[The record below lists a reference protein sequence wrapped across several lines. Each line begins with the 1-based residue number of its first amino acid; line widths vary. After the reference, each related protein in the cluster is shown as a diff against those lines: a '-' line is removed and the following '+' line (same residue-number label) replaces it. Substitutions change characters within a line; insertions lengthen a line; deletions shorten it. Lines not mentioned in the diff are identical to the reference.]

1 MPPDPGEGNYPPP
14 GGGTP
19 PPPPPGG
26 AYPPPA
32 GGYPPPGGGY
42 PPPGGAQQYGPPP
55 GAVPAA
61 APLIT
66 PFGGTVADPGK
77 RILSAL
83 IDGLIISVVAFI
95 LRIIISSLFID
106 IFMWAIV
113 LLVYVAVM
121 TIQGKGQTVGQMALN
136 LRTADK
142 TTGANLDPG
151 KAFARSGVM
160 AALSI
165 VCGIPLLIDVLS
177 PLWDKEKETWHDK
190 VANSCVIE
198 LPQAA

>member
-1 MPPDPGEGNYPPP
+1 MPPDPGQGNYPPP

-19 PPPPPGG
+19 PPPPP
-26 AYPPPA
+26 PP
-32 GGYPPPGGGY
+32 GGYPPPTGGGY
-42 PPPGGAQQYGPPP
+42 PPPPGGQQFVPPP
-55 GAVPAA
+55 GTPA

-66 PFGGTVADPGK
+66 AFGATVADPGK

-95 LRIIISSLFID
+95 LRLVINSFIID

-121 TIQGKGQTVGQMALN
+121 TMQGKGQTVGQMALN

-142 TTGANLDPG
+142 TTGANLDSG

-190 VANSCVIE
+190 VANSCVVE
-198 LPQAA
+198 VPQGA